1 MGYAKHRSGYPRSA
15 QSSHHRGQGS
25 PYAKCGHQKALNEYQ
40 TALQWMHEGKYEKAR
55 QVFEKL
61 SQDGPV
67 EILKRVRVY
76 LSACQ
81 RHAQQRGLSFDSTEE
96 QYDYAISL
104 LNTGFYEEA
113 RDQFQGILKTNP
125 NADYA
130 YYGLAILESMTGLA
144 EPCLEHLAK
153 AIELSPRNRI
163 QARSDSD
170 FQDMADD
177 PRFTEL
183 LYLKF
188 RKRMHQVLFFVF
200 CANECPVPASAF
212 RVSPWFASGRRLA
225 V

>member
-1 MGYAKHRSGYPRSA
+1 MQNTGPEVSTRRTPRTIEGKTRPAPS
-15 QSSHHRGQGS
+15 SSH
-25 PYAKCGHQKALNEYQ
+25 QKTLQEYQ

-55 QVFEKL
+55 QAFEKL
-61 SQDGPV
+61 SQDAPV
-67 EILKRVRVY
+67 EIVERVRVY
-76 LSACQ
+76 LTACE
-81 RHAQQRGLSFDSTEE
+81 RRVQQSGLAFHSPEE

-104 LNTGFYEEA
+104 LNTGYYEEA
-113 RDQFQGILKTNP
+113 REQFQGILKSNP
-125 NADYA
+125 GADYA

-183 LYLKF
+183 LYP
-188 RKRMHQVLFFVF
+188 
-200 CANECPVPASAF
+200 EVP
-212 RVSPWFASGRRLA
+212 
-225 V
+225 

>member
-1 MGYAKHRSGYPRSA
+1 MQNAGPGIPARRNARTIEGKARPLPNA
-15 QSSHHRGQGS
+15 
-25 PYAKCGHQKALNEYQ
+25 GHQKALGEYQ
-40 TALQWMHEGKYEKAR
+40 NGLQWMHEGKYEKAR
-55 QVFEKL
+55 HVFEKL
-61 SQDGPV
+61 SQEGPV
-67 EILKRVRVY
+67 EILERVRVY
-76 LSACQ
+76 LAACE
-81 RHAQQRGLSFDSTEE
+81 RHAQRSGLSFNSPEE

-113 RDQFQGILKTNP
+113 RDQFQGILKSNP
-125 NADYA
+125 TADYA

-183 LYLKF
+183 LYP
-188 RKRMHQVLFFVF
+188 
-200 CANECPVPASAF
+200 EVP
-212 RVSPWFASGRRLA
+212 
-225 V
+225 